1 MARKE
6 HVQFEEALDRSR
18 DILIA
23 FRKEWSI
30 DAVTS
35 ALALLRILEKKG
47 KRVHVL
53 SDGFETPKN
62 LAFLPGIDGIHTELR
77 QLQKFVVSLD
87 TTKTALGEL
96 SYDTKDGKLHIYLT
110 PKSGRYT
117 HQDISTSHSD
127 FRYDLIITVD
137 TPDYASLH
145 TPFRDHTDF
154 FYGCPVVNIDHD
166 PANEQYGN
174 INLVDVTATSNAEM
188 IYRIFKEKESHLFDE
203 DIATSLLAGV
213 VSKTRSFKTPNVTP
227 NTLSIASELMAAGA
241 RQEEVMRNL
250 YRTRSLA
257 TLKLWGRAL
266 ARLKYDPITRMTW
279 TLLVRQDFIHAGAD
293 EKSLPDIIDELIVNS
308 PEADIIGLLY
318 EQDSPD
324 TNGVC
329 AMVSSERYADAL
341 GLVAP
346 LKPEGNRKLAR
357 IRFPNMTLADA
368 ERSVLQAVRAST
380 GKQESHTVPDA
391 LVGETNAPKPFV
403 E

>member
-6 HVQFEEALDRSR
+6 HIQFKETLDRSR

-23 FRKEWSI
+23 FRKEWSV

-53 SDGFETPKN
+53 ADGFEAPKH

-77 QLQKFVVSLD
+77 QLQKFVISLD
-87 TTKTALGEL
+87 TTKAALGEL
-96 SYDTKDGKLHIYLT
+96 SYDMEGDKLNIYLT
-110 PKSGRYT
+110 PKTGRYA

-127 FRYDLIITVD
+127 FRYDLVITID

-145 TPFRDHTDF
+145 TPFKDHTNF
-154 FYGCPVVNIDHD
+154 FYDCTVVNIDHD

-174 INLVDVTATSNAEM
+174 INLVDVTATSNAEI
-188 IYRIFKEKESHLFDE
+188 IYRMFREKDAHLFDE

-213 VSKTRSFKTPNVTP
+213 VSKTRSFKTPDVTP
-227 NTLSIASELMAAGA
+227 NTLGIASELMAAGA

-266 ARLKYDPITRMTW
+266 ARLKYDPVTRMTW
-279 TLLVRQDFIHAGAD
+279 TLLVRQDFVHAGAD

-308 PEADIIGLLY
+308 PEAEIIGLLY
-318 EQDSPD
+318 EQNGPD
-324 TNGVC
+324 ANGVC
-329 AMVSSERYADAL
+329 AMVSSEKYADAL
-341 GLVAP
+341 GLVAT
-346 LKPEGNRKLAR
+346 LKPEGHRKLAR
-357 IRFPNMTLADA
+357 ICFPKMTLADA
-368 ERSVLQAVRAST
+368 EKATLQAVRTST
-380 GKQESHTVPDA
+380 GKQKSRVIPDA
-391 LVGETNAPKPFV
+391 LVGEPTIPKPFA